1 MIGAIIG
8 IIVLLL
14 PGYLF
19 TRMLFEDLDVLET
32 SLYTL
37 VFSMV
42 CMVFFGLFL
51 GLFHQINT
59 LNLYMCYS
67 IVIILSIFWIIFQ
80 KQQLF

>member
-8 IIVLLL
+8 IIVLIL

-19 TRMLFEDLDVLET
+19 TRMLFEDLDILET
-32 SLYTL
+32 SLFTL

-51 GLFHQINT
+51 SVFHQVNA
-59 LNLYMCYS
+59 LNLYMFYG
-67 IVIILSIFWIIFQ
+67 IVIILSIFWYIFN